1 MLALF
6 HSFSPVE
13 PVALNPIPQHK
24 PNEFHSFAPA
34 AEAATVC
41 NVLQADEGKIDWQI
55 FLEPEVD
62 ETYSEVSRSMPPDDF
77 IRYQAST
84 IVQ

>member
-1 MLALF
+1 M
-6 HSFSPVE
+6 
-13 PVALNPIPQHK
+13 
-24 PNEFHSFAPA
+24 
-34 AEAATVC
+34 
-41 NVLQADEGKIDWQI
+41 LQADEGKIDWQI